1 MVDFVVHLLVVV
13 WCGGTAVVGKVWFSV
28 VLRQLVGVKF
38 AFFFDFFKF
47 KSSPSFAAPFPVS
60 SRPPAVSSREDV
72 AKQPEL

>member
-13 WCGGTAVVGKVWFSV
+13 FWCGGTAVVGKVWFSV

-47 KSSPSFAAPFPVS
+47 KSFKFE
-60 SRPPAVSSREDV
+60 REKFVDV
-72 AKQPEL
+72 IQAGS

>member
-38 AFFFDFFKF
+38 AFFFVFSNSKASNS
-47 KSSPSFAAPFPVS
+47 K
-60 SRPPAVSSREDV
+60 E
-72 AKQPEL
+72 KNLLT